1 MPEYTFADIITGKDI
16 LTDLVKDKDIVGA
29 RGYFTDNLQTIV
41 DSLDDE
47 TFPDPLLEGT
57 VETVSYAG
65 RFKRKA
71 DGEYYSYFIRKK
83 EPKYVPFD
91 LSDAAVREG
100 LWGKRIII
108 NEPYSIGEKPCK
120 REVHSMITGFT
131 YCMDGEPK
139 DDWTINAGECSLNAE
154 EALEY
159 AHFYDSTPCG
169 RLVEG

>member
-1 MPEYTFADIITGKDI
+1 MPEYTYKDVIIDPEDPRAKIGERYYFGDTPKAA
-16 LTDLVKDKDIVGA
+16 LECA
-29 RGYFTDNLQTIV
+29 RANGEGV
-41 DSLDDE
+41 
-47 TFPDPLLEGT
+47 LLEDIEIDLPKPFAT
-57 VETVSYAG
+57 CDYEEAYPCI
-65 RFKRKA
+65 
-71 DGEYYSYFIRKK
+71 IRKK
-83 EPKYVPFD
+83 DPKKRYMPFD
-91 LSDAAVREG
+91 LSDAAVREE

-108 NEPYSIGEKPCK
+108 NEPYSIGGKPYK

-169 RLVEG
+169 RLVEEE